1 MSGELTDC
9 REQLWHS
16 VLNGDEFG
24 AVAVAFGALD
34 DGADPE
40 QVLLDVIAAVQH
52 RVGAEW
58 AAGRITVAQEHTAT
72 AINER
77 VVAAIAHRPADRH
90 SARPQGH
97 VTVACV
103 DGEWHQLPARLLAEV
118 LRLRG
123 WQVDFLGAQ
132 VPTPHLIAHLREHGP
147 DAVLLSSSIP
157 TRLAVAHNAVIA
169 CQSVGLPVLAGGA
182 AFGADGRYARLLG
195 ANGWAADARAAAVL
209 LADNRFRTPTIA
221 FRQAI
226 DDLPH
231 LADQEYTAVS
241 VQSAELTG
249 TTMASLEQ
257 RWPALRDYTALQ
269 RQHTTDDVGH
279 IIEFLV
285 AALYVDDQDLFS
297 DFIAW
302 TGEILMARGV
312 PRASLLPALDILTT
326 RLSEFPRACRI
337 LGAGRRV
344 LETTADHAV
353 TA

>member
-1 MSGELTDC
+1 M
-9 REQLWHS
+9 WHT
-16 VLNGDEFG
+16 VLGGDEFG
-24 AVAVAFGALD
+24 AVAVAFKALD
-34 DGADPE
+34 DGADAD

-52 RVGAEW
+52 KVGVEW

-77 VVAAIAHRPADRH
+77 VVAAIAHRPADRP
-90 SARPQGH
+90 RPLGRI
-97 VTVACV
+97 TVACV
-103 DGEWHQLPARLLAEV
+103 DGEWHQLPARLLAEI

-147 DAVLLSSSIP
+147 DAVALSSSIP
-157 TRLAVAHNAVIA
+157 TRLAAAHNAVIA
-169 CQSVGLPVLAGGA
+169 CQSVGQPVLAGGA
-182 AFGADGRYARLLG
+182 AFGVDGRYARLFG
-195 ANGWAADARAAAVL
+195 ADGWASDARAAAVL
-209 LADNRFRTPTIA
+209 LADNDFGTPTVP
-221 FRQAI
+221 FRQVI

-241 VQSAELTG
+241 VHSAELTG
-249 TTMASLEQ
+249 TTMAALED
-257 RWPALRDYTALQ
+257 RWPALRDYTRLQ

-279 IIEFLV
+279 IVEFLA
-285 AALYVDDQDLFS
+285 AALYVDDQTLFS

-337 LGAGRRV
+337 LRAGQRI

-353 TA
+353 NA